1 MRKEHESSLGA
12 GAESPGCFLWAQP
25 LAWGAAEECKLGA
38 REQGRGTGRGL
49 GVWGFAFLSRRE
61 GGLEGNRSG
70 QRRGLREALAKHVAT
85 AGSPLSCGLL
95 GHFLL
100 TPVNSGQK

>member
-1 MRKEHESSLGA
+1 MERGGFCVEVCSMGAGWGGFLRAGLGA
-12 GAESPGCFLWAQP
+12 VQSTPGAGTP
-25 LAWGAAEECKLGA
+25 L
-38 REQGRGTGRGL
+38 REGQTGRGL

-100 TPVNSGQK
+100 TTVNSGQK